1 MQRINI
7 PGRRCDSE
15 RLSKVDNSRSSGVQK
30 DRFAPNRTLVP
41 APRPRGMRFLRVSIK
56 SGTGTGPNRRTK
68 VEGQTASRAALA
80 WIAPAP
86 QSLSQARKRDRVPL
100 ATVLP
105 GSSDLKTGVFE
116 KASNALV
123 RELVTVL
130 GVNRFAS
137 LEVKIKL
144 RVLDTYILLLR
155 TLEVH
160 LDPRLRGIPKRAM
173 AEATGVKGGPQFPI
187 QSMKDIQIER
197 SGDSFAV
204 IIGGQQRGFV
214 FHHIRTQQ
222 ERISDLQLRT
232 QSSQDHPRF
241 FR

>member
-1 MQRINI
+1 M
-7 PGRRCDSE
+7 
-15 RLSKVDNSRSSGVQK
+15 
-30 DRFAPNRTLVP
+30 
-41 APRPRGMRFLRVSIK
+41 
-56 SGTGTGPNRRTK
+56 TK
-68 VEGQTASRAALA
+68 VKGLTASRAALA
-80 WIAPAP
+80 GIAAAP

-100 ATVLP
+100 ETVLP

-173 AEATGVKGGPQFPI
+173 AEATGVKSGPQFSI
-187 QSMKDIQIER
+187 KAMQDIQVER
-197 SGDSFAV
+197 RGDSNAV
-204 IIGGQQRGFV
+204 VIRRQERGFV
-214 FHHIRTQQ
+214 LHHICTQQ
-222 ERISDLQLRT
+222 QRISDLQLRT

-241 FR
+241 FRRKVADACADVERECRAVEGLEL

>member
-1 MQRINI
+1 M
-7 PGRRCDSE
+7 SKAT
-15 RLSKVDNSRSSGVQK
+15 RLHSRGL
-30 DRFAPNRTLVP
+30 PP
-41 APRPRGMRFLRVSIK
+41 P
-56 SGTGTGPNRRTK
+56 
-68 VEGQTASRAALA
+68 
-80 WIAPAP
+80 P
-86 QSLSQARKRDRVPL
+86 QSPSQARKRDRVPL
-100 ATVLP
+100 ETVLP
-105 GSSDLKTGVFE
+105 GSPDLKTGVFE

-187 QSMKDIQIER
+187 QTMKDIQVER
-197 SGDSFAV
+197 RGDSIAV
-204 IIGGQQRGFV
+204 IIGSQQRGRL
-214 FHHIRTQQ
+214 IKPRRTSWVRAWRASIIAVRSMSTTR
-222 ERISDLQLRT
+222 E
-232 QSSQDHPRF
+232 
-241 FR
+241 

>member
-1 MQRINI
+1 M
-7 PGRRCDSE
+7 
-15 RLSKVDNSRSSGVQK
+15 
-30 DRFAPNRTLVP
+30 
-41 APRPRGMRFLRVSIK
+41 
-56 SGTGTGPNRRTK
+56 
-68 VEGQTASRAALA
+68 ASRAAPA
-80 WIAPAP
+80 WITAPP

-100 ATVLP
+100 PTVHP
-105 GSSDLKTGVFE
+105 GSSDLKTGVLE
-116 KASNALV
+116 KALNALV

-187 QSMKDIQIER
+187 QPMKDIQVER
-197 SGDSFAV
+197 RGDSFAV
-204 IIGGQQRGFV
+204 VVGSQQGGFV

-222 ERISDLQLRT
+222 ERIPGLQLRT
-232 QSSQDHPRF
+232 EISQDHPRF
-241 FR
+241 FRRKIADACADVERECGAVEGLEF